1 MNDLNIP
8 KSLPIFTQYFLLFP
22 LLIYLKYEV
31 STLFSKVNASVCAL
45 HSISS
50 LFLQNLAF
58 DYLLFFFYFCLQKY
72 SSSQF
77 KKNCFDLAAPSG
89 YHSIFL
95 IPFTVKPFESTA
107 CSRCWCFFS
116 IPSHLT
122 SCTQESTSLLC

>member
-58 DYLLFFFYFCLQKY
+58 DYLLFFFTSAYKNTRVHNL
-72 SSSQF
+72 
-77 KKNCFDLAAPSG
+77 KKIA
-89 YHSIFL
+89 SIL
-95 IPFTVKPFESTA
+95 LPPRATTL
-107 CSRCWCFFS
+107 FFS
-116 IPSHLT
+116 FPSL
-122 SCTQESTSLLC
+122 SNLLKAQLALAVGASFPSPPT